1 MKDKFLAND
10 IFKEK
15 LKQRELILY
24 KNNNYHFV
32 KTSEIIW
39 IATRYNIIQHYTM

>member
-32 KTSEIIW
+32 KTSEII
-39 IATRYNIIQHYTM
+39 